1 MKKIN
6 IEKIL
11 TERMMSESVLK
22 NNYES
27 FIIIENSTKNKYIK
41 NICREG
47 KDRIRPLL
55 NPTDIKY
62 IEDKY

>member
-1 MKKIN
+1 
-6 IEKIL
+6 
-11 TERMMSESVLK
+11 MSECCNQKAKYGVDK
-22 NNYES
+22 KGFGICYES

>member
-41 NICREG
+41 NI
-47 KDRIRPLL
+47 
-55 NPTDIKY
+55 
-62 IEDKY
+62 